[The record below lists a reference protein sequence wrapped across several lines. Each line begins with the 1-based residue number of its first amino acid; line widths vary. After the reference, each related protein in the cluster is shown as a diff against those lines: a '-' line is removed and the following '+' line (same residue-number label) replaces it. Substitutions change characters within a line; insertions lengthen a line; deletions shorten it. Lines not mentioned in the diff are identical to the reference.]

1 LILIVMSIK
10 TLTDGNG
17 GALTT
22 DFHVRQRPFQ
32 LC

>member
-22 DFHVRQRPFQ
+22 EFHVRF
-32 LC
+32 

>member
-1 LILIVMSIK
+1 VILIVMSIK

-22 DFHVRQRPFQ
+22 DFHVR
-32 LC
+32 